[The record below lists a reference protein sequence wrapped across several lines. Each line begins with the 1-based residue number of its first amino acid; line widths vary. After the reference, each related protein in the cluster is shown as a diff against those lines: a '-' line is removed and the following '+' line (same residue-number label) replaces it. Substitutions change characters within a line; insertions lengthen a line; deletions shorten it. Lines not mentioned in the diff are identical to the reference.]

1 MPTIALDFDDTLAD
15 TISPLLQWIEERH
28 GYRIT
33 DENLA
38 SYALGADREQTSAIV
53 EAFLADEAH
62 DRIEAVEGA
71 QESCQRFV
79 AQGYRLVVV
88 TARKPDHS
96 RQTTELIERL
106 FPDLITDVCFVGL
119 QREKL
124 PTLQAIGANVFI
136 EDHPRHFQEAADGG
150 VPSILFGEHPWNRHI
165 VTPLRARSWT
175 EAALLTEQFLCEG
188 RAPDKRR

>member
-15 TISPLLQWIEERH
+15 TISPLLQWIEENH

-33 DENLA
+33 DERLA
-38 SYALGADREQTSAIV
+38 GYELGADREQTSAIV
-53 EAFLADEAH
+53 EAFLADDAH
-62 DRIEAVEGA
+62 GRIEAVEGA

-88 TARKPDHS
+88 TARRPEHS
-96 RQTTELIERL
+96 RQTAELVERL
-106 FPDLITDVCFVGL
+106 FPDLIADVCFVGL

-136 EDHPRHFQEAADGG
+136 EDHPRHFQQAADAG
-150 VPSILFGEHPWNRHI
+150 VPSILFRDLPWNRH
-165 VTPLRARSWT
+165 VATPWRARSWT
-175 EAALLTEQFLCEG
+175 DAALLTEQLLKEAN
-188 RAPDKRR
+188 RNA